1 MIDLLGSFSVERC
14 VGEEIEEK
22 QCYSLL
28 IAKNVFKALG
38 QGPFT
43 SQVIGL
49 SPLVAKMIQMIIS
62 FEDDTNFVR
71 YVTKSPHYEETT
83 DGSPQ
88 NIFSLSV
95 NYTAIEE
102 QKLSNIK
109 VVLKAG
115 INELGQ
121 LVEQLTVCPRVIV

>member
-1 MIDLLGSFSVERC
+1 M
-14 VGEEIEEK
+14 
-22 QCYSLL
+22 

-83 DGSPQ
+83 DGLPQ

-95 NYTAIEE
+95 NFTAIEE

-121 LVEQLTVCPRVIV
+121 SVHQLTVCPRVIV

>member
-1 MIDLLGSFSVERC
+1 M
-14 VGEEIEEK
+14 
-22 QCYSLL
+22 
-28 IAKNVFKALG
+28 FKALG

-71 YVTKSPHYEETT
+71 YVVRQHGPHNEETT
-83 DGSPQ
+83 DGLPQ

-121 LVEQLTVCPRVIV
+121 SVHQLTVCPRVIA